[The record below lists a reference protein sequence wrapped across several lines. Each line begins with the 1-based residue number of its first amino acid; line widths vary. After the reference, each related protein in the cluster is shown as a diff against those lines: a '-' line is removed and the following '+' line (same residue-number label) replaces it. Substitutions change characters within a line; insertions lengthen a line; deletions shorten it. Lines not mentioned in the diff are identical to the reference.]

1 MYGPVSWSP
10 MTPHHTFTEKRLWY
24 LLSAVP
30 WGLLRSH
37 KWEFLEFLILSLVKW
52 AATLQ
57 VFQNQQPLQI
67 GLMCTHTLLH
77 FLLRIS
83 SGIKPWSTDLNRESL
98 ANITHRRNVSVPHPA
113 HSAPWTCGHMC
124 RWIDSNSHRVRFV
137 TFFHRRGPHK
147 VNTREELLQLIFS
160 AARSIN
166 YAAVLRKVTSSL
178 VTRSRKCI
186 QADGGHFEEL
196 AWVMNGESVTV
207 HLTTYLN
214 KCTMLL
220 FLF

>member
-1 MYGPVSWSP
+1 MGVSCIVDSIAG
-10 MTPHHTFTEKRLWY
+10 KR
-24 LLSAVP
+24 
-30 WGLLRSH
+30 
-37 KWEFLEFLILSLVKW
+37 
-52 AATLQ
+52 AATFELLQ
-57 VFQNQQPLQI
+57 TQQPLQI
-67 GLMCTHTLLH
+67 WPMCSYAILH
-77 FLLRIS
+77 FWLRIS

-178 VTRSRKCI
+178 VTWIRKCME
-186 QADGGHFEEL
+186 ADGGRLEHL
-196 AWVMNGESVTV
+196 AWVW
-207 HLTTYLN
+207 TTNL
-214 KCTMLL
+214 
-220 FLF
+220 